1 MKRLTSIDAT
11 RGLVMLLMLVD
22 HTREFFYMH
31 EQVSDPVNV
40 LTTSPQL
47 FFTRLSAHLCA
58 PVFVL
63 LTGLAAWLYQSKTN
77 KKEASLFLLK
87 RGLFLMFLEITLINF
102 GWSFTLAPQTLFL
115 QVIWA
120 IGLSMLTLSALLW
133 LPMKAILGIGITII
147 FAHNL
152 LDPITF
158 HEQGLPQALWAI
170 LHDRSYI
177 QITDLLRVRTSY
189 PLLPW
194 IGVIA
199 FGYSLGPL
207 FQATQSAIKRQQQL
221 IALGILSLITFI
233 TLRLTNFYGDSSLW
247 QLYENPMST
256 VISFFN
262 VTKYPP
268 SLQFLLL
275 TLGVGFII
283 LAMLEKKFL
292 WKNILSTF
300 GSVPMFFYIVHIYLV
315 NLINQFCIMVWGPNQ
330 GQYFSFSGIWGLW
343 IFSIILAVPLWF
355 LCRWYGDIKRK
366 SKNPILKYF

>member
-87 RGLFLMFLEITLINF
+87 RGLFLMLLEITLINF
-102 GWSFTLAPQTLFL
+102 GWSFSLAPETLFL

-120 IGLSMLTLSALLW
+120 IGLSMLTLAALLW
-133 LPMKAILGIGITII
+133 LPMKAILAIGLTII
-147 FAHNL
+147 FTHNL

-158 HEQGLPQALWAI
+158 HEQGLSHTLWAI

-177 QITDLLRVRTSY
+177 YITDLLRIRTSY

-199 FGYSLGPL
+199 LGYSLGPL
-207 FQATQSAIKRQQQL
+207 FKTSYPEVKRQKQL
-221 IALGILSLITFI
+221 IGMGVLSLISFVI
-233 TLRLTNFYGDSSLW
+233 LRLTNFYGDSSLW
-247 QLYENPMST
+247 QLYDNPMSSI
-256 VISFFN
+256 ISFFN

-275 TLGVGFII
+275 TLGFGFII
-283 LAMLEKKFL
+283 LALLEKKL
-292 WKNILSTF
+292 PWKNILSTF
-300 GSVPMFFYIVHIYLV
+300 GSVPMFFYIIHIYLV
-315 NLINQFCIMVWGPNQ
+315 HLINKFCILLWGTNQ
-330 GQYFSFSGIWGLW
+330 GQYFSFSGVWGLW
-343 IFSIILAVPLWF
+343 IFSLIIAVPLWF
-355 LCRWYGDIKRK
+355 LCRWYGEIKRK
-366 SKNPILKYF
+366 SNNTILKYF